1 MVLNGPLLVDGGIRV
16 FKKKLTFDWSFR
28 DVNIESDS
36 KVVVNLICDGC
47 NIRHPC
53 HLMVRHHIH
62 NILAQLDVYNVNLDF
77 CEANHVVDMLLYV

>member
-1 MVLNGPLLVDGGIRV
+1 MDPLSVDGEIHV
-16 FKKKLTFDWSFR
+16 FKNKLTFDWSFR

-53 HLMVRHHIH
+53 HLMVRHHIP
-62 NILAQLDVYNVNLDF
+62 NILAQLDVYNVNLSF
-77 CEANHVVDMLLYV
+77 CEANHVADMMLYI